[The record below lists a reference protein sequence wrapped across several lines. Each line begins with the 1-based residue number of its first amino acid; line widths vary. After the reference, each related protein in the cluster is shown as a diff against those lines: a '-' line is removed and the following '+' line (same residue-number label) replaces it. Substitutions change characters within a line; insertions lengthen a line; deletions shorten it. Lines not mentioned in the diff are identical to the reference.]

1 MRSRKER
8 GHSVKPRCRGRV
20 AVRGGMKRT
29 TLWHSHLIG
38 IATLLA
44 ALNLLLALPAIE
56 RARAADP
63 QTSQAVA
70 YSEPAIVRLTVQ
82 YADRAT
88 GSLAPVLCTGQ
99 GVIVATTGGN
109 THTYIVTDAQLVSPT
124 DPCNGAIAAYQR
136 MYATIPASWSLTTIT
151 AYLSTAYS
159 GLNSPPVALPLST
172 SAVTALPATEN
183 VAVLPLE
190 LEPTYDLPVLPLGDA
205 TSVPHDILTL
215 GTTTS
220 AAPYTADTI
229 SLNDL
234 ATALIPYSAA
244 VPGLPYLATPT
255 PTLPATTSTPVATPS
270 ALPTT
275 AAKTATPS
283 ITATIAATPTTY
295 AGMALPPGTAIID
308 DDGSGFGHL
317 MGIVVVTATGSG
329 IAGPTNLAVA
339 LSNAGVTSQP
349 GTFANL
355 WHTAL
360 ASYYAASGTNPQDAH
375 FGVAVQQFTDLQQK
389 YPDFHAVSSWIQAAQ
404 QHVAPAAPVVTPTSG
419 TINKIL
425 GISIWSPQG
434 LISLAIAVV
443 VLLLGLFFWGRA
455 LATNRHRLANQR
467 DPLHTASLDR
477 PDTARMPALAH
488 NGAIE
493 RRAKPDEISS
503 SWRMTSL
510 RPTVPLPYNYKLAR
524 LGIRVA
530 GLTDPG
536 LRRKADPNQDTILA
550 LHGARLQDGE
560 PQPFGI
566 FVVADGMG
574 GHQFGREASI
584 HAIEKIVE
592 HILAPLMDGTV
603 LSEEA
608 VLELLKESVIHA
620 NAALYGRN
628 LRQHA
633 DMGTTV
639 TAALVTGD
647 IAHLVNVG
655 DSRIYHLQPNFPLRQ
670 ITLDHSVVAGLVAAG
685 VIKPDDIYTHPKR
698 NQIYRSLGEKE
709 EVEIDAFR
717 IALQPG
723 DMLLLCSDGLWE
735 MVRDPRLEAL
745 LRVHPEPQ
753 QVAYALIEEA
763 NSNGGVD
770 NISAVVVKMLD
781 EQYSPQQTG
790 IQISAGPPSL
800 TGA

>member
-1 MRSRKER
+1 
-8 GHSVKPRCRGRV
+8 
-20 AVRGGMKRT
+20 MKRT

-44 ALNLLLALPAIE
+44 VLNLVLALPAM
-56 RARAADP
+56 ARVRVADP

-70 YSEPAIVRLTVQ
+70 YSDPAIVRLTVQ

-88 GSLAPVLCTGQ
+88 GSPAPVLCTGQ
-99 GVIVATTGGN
+99 GVIVATTGPTGGN
-109 THTYIVTDAQLVSPT
+109 PHTYIVTDAQLVSPIT
-124 DPCNGAIAAYQR
+124 PCNGAITAYQR
-136 MYATIPASWSLTTIT
+136 MYSTLPTSWSLTTIT

-159 GLNSPPVALPLST
+159 GSNAPPVALPLST
-172 SAVTALPATEN
+172 TSVTALPATEN
-183 VAVLPLE
+183 VAVLPLAS
-190 LEPTYDLPVLPLGDA
+190 EPAYDLPVLPLGDA
-205 TSVPHDILTL
+205 TSVPRDILTL

-220 AAPYTADTI
+220 ATPYTTDTI

-234 ATALIPYSAA
+234 PTALTPYSAA
-244 VPGLPYLATPT
+244 VPVGLPYLPTPT
-255 PTLPATTSTPVATPS
+255 PTLPATTSSPVATPS

-275 AAKTATPS
+275 ATKSTTPQ
-283 ITATIAATPTTY
+283 ITATIAATPTTV

-308 DDGSGFGHL
+308 DDGSGYGHL

-329 IAGPTNLAVA
+329 IAGPANLAVA
-339 LSNAGVTSQP
+339 LSNANVTSQP

-375 FGVAVQQFTDLQQK
+375 YGVAVQQFTDLQQK
-389 YPDFHAVSSWIQAAQ
+389 YPAFQAVSSWIQAAQ

-455 LATNRHRLANQR
+455 LATNRQRSANQR
-467 DPLHTASLDR
+467 GPLKGENLER

-493 RRAKPDEISS
+493 RRAKPEEISS

-670 ITLDHSVVAGLVAAG
+670 ITVDHSVVAGLVAAG
-685 VIKPDDIYTHPKR
+685 VIKPEDIYTHPKR

-781 EQYSPQQTG
+781 EQYAPQQTG